1 MLAFD
6 YTGKAFPCIRYMNS
20 SLNDKQIPYSIGTVD
35 GLFLTPEEQK
45 RKDTLLSLTR

>member
-20 SLNDKQIPYSIGTVD
+20 SLNNKQVPYSIGTVN
-35 GLFLTPEEQK
+35 GLFLTPEE
-45 RKDTLLSLTR
+45 RERGNILLSLTR